1 MEKDELENILS
12 ELYRF
17 YPELKQKERE
27 LIVLIKEMKSSRPD
41 IKFDEDFA
49 LNLRQRLLSQAPV
62 EKNNKFNF
70 NIMNKKIFIAAG
82 SLVVA
87 CLLFIAA
94 INIFGPNQTED
105 APWQI
110 APLFDKKEESKI
122 SYLPSGSFGDLSD
135 LSMTSS
141 DAPKGEVAINE
152 VSRDSLQAPAPE
164 QTEAD
169 YSSVTAVVGMGGGMD
184 VDTRM
189 ILPIFNNFDYV
200 YTGNE
205 LNLEQENALVYK
217 RLKNEENLGKD
228 LARTLNSFNFP
239 QVSLNTFS
247 NLKVNSISFVEDKE
261 QGLMINFELK
271 EGGIYIYE
279 DWEKWRIAE
288 REACGN
294 DQACWD
300 RFKIKIEDVPADSEL
315 ISIANNF
322 LSEHKIDIAKYGE
335 PQVDNQWRRYYEYS
349 EDKANY
355 YIPEQ
360 ATVIYPT
367 LIEDEPARDQSG
379 NYTGLRVGINLFH
392 NKVSSLNGLIPYNYE
407 ASAYDLETSSERIIA
422 LAEKGG
428 WNRSFGFYGSEA
440 QDREI
445 VELGTPEFSY
455 VQMWRYKDNENIEL
469 FVPALIFPVTK
480 RPETGYY
487 GNNFVVLPL
496 VKELISDIEKQEQD
510 FNILRTEPQAAI
522 DTGLILE
529 KTITID
535 DISQG
540 QSEEAIAPIEMII
553 E

>member
-1 MEKDELENILS
+1 
-12 ELYRF
+12 
-17 YPELKQKERE
+17 
-27 LIVLIKEMKSSRPD
+27 
-41 IKFDEDFA
+41 
-49 LNLRQRLLSQAPV
+49 
-62 EKNNKFNF
+62 
-70 NIMNKKIFIAAG
+70 
-82 SLVVA
+82 
-87 CLLFIAA
+87 
-94 INIFGPNQTED
+94 
-105 APWQI
+105 
-110 APLFDKKEESKI
+110 
-122 SYLPSGSFGDLSD
+122 
-135 LSMTSS
+135 MTSS

-152 VSRDSLQAPAPE
+152 VSIDSLQAPAPE

-189 ILPIFNNFDYV
+189 ILPIFNDFDYV

-247 NLKVNSISFVEDKE
+247 DLKVNSISFVEDKE

-360 ATVIYPT
+360 ATVIY
-367 LIEDEPARDQSG
+367 
-379 NYTGLRVGINLFH
+379 
-392 NKVSSLNGLIPYNYE
+392 
-407 ASAYDLETSSERIIA
+407 
-422 LAEKGG
+422 
-428 WNRSFGFYGSEA
+428 
-440 QDREI
+440 
-445 VELGTPEFSY
+445 
-455 VQMWRYKDNENIEL
+455 
-469 FVPALIFPVTK
+469 
-480 RPETGYY
+480 
-487 GNNFVVLPL
+487 
-496 VKELISDIEKQEQD
+496 
-510 FNILRTEPQAAI
+510 
-522 DTGLILE
+522 
-529 KTITID
+529 
-535 DISQG
+535 
-540 QSEEAIAPIEMII
+540 
-553 E
+553 